1 MSAELKARQI
11 DTTWVLSVSNPS
23 GRVLTAD
30 VFASAIEALDVA
42 ERDDDTRAVVIAGL
56 DGLISV
62 TPNLRELSERREPAQ
77 AALASQVSSFAGL
90 LDTVRTFSKPV
101 LAAVEKHA
109 EGAGLAL
116 ALACDFIVAD
126 ESAHFGL
133 PQRPQASGPGL
144 PDSGASWFAARA
156 LPRALAN
163 EMLLTGA
170 PIEAARLYAAGVI
183 NKLAVH
189 GHALATAVDWAA
201 ELAQRPSGAFSE
213 AKRLLEDATD
223 RDLQS
228 QMQAEGDAL
237 VARLR

>member
-1 MSAELKARQI
+1 MSAELKAHQI
-11 DTTWVLSVSNPS
+11 ETTWILSISNPS
-23 GRVLTAD
+23 GRIPTAN

-42 ERDDDTRAVVIAGL
+42 ERDDGTRAVVVAGL
-56 DGLISV
+56 DGLVSIA
-62 TPNLRELSERREPAQ
+62 PNLRELAERRQPAQ
-77 AALASQVSSFAGL
+77 AALASQIASFAGL
-90 LDTVRTFSKPV
+90 LDALRTFSKPV

-109 EGAGLAL
+109 QGAGLSL
-116 ALACDFIVAD
+116 ALACDLVVAD

-133 PQRPQASGPGL
+133 PQTPDAWL
-144 PDSGASWFAARA
+144 PDSGASWFVARG

-170 PIEAARLYAAGVI
+170 PIEAARLYAAGVV
-183 NKLAVH
+183 NALAVH
-189 GHALATAVDWAA
+189 GTALQTAIDWAA
-201 ELAQRPSGAFSE
+201 RIGERPDGVFSE
-213 AKRLLEDATD
+213 AKRLLENAAG

>member
-1 MSAELKARQI
+1 MSAELKAKQV
-11 DTTWVLSVSNPS
+11 DTTWVLSISNPS

-42 ERDDDTRAVVIAGL
+42 ERDDETRAVVVAGL

-62 TPNLRELSERREPAQ
+62 TPNLRELAERRQPAQ
-77 AALASQVSSFAGL
+77 AALASQITSFAGL
-90 LDTVRTFSKPV
+90 LDALRTFSKPV
-101 LAAVEKHA
+101 LAAVERHA
-109 EGAGLAL
+109 EGAGLSL

-133 PQRPQASGPGL
+133 PQTAQAWL
-144 PDSGASWFAARA
+144 PDSGASWFAARE

-170 PIEAARLYAAGVI
+170 PIEAARLYAAGIV
-183 NKLAVH
+183 NKLSEH
-189 GHALATAVDWAA
+189 GHALQTAIDWAT
-201 ELAQRPSGAFSE
+201 EIGQRPSGIFSE
-213 AKRLLEDATD
+213 AKRLLEDAPG